1 MNRPFKFY
9 FLAIFRIEGIQHVK
23 LIRRQTTFSAVL
35 MTDIVREI
43 YDMARKDNHSVITE
57 ESAKAILTK
66 YGIKVPPYALVKS
79 SQEAMNK
86 AEKLGFP
93 LVAKIVSPDIL
104 HKTDVKGVKVGL
116 KSDQEVRDAFDDI
129 YGRLSSKY
137 DTRGVILEKMAD
149 PGLEIIVGLQIDPQ
163 FGPVIMFGLGGIY
176 TEIFKDVTF
185 RVLPITSGDI
195 KEMIEDLKGKSMLRG
210 FRGSQPIDTAM
221 LSDLLL
227 KIGKLGIDAAPYYD
241 SVDFNPIIL
250 YPNDYTVVDA
260 KILLRDK
267 SAQDVVSK
275 AEPDS
280 SYMDLFFN
288 AKSVALIGAS
298 PEEGKVGNSVLQS
311 LAKHDYKGK
320 VFPVNSKGY
329 QEIMGI
335 KAFKSLA
342 EIDDPVDVVVVTID
356 LKFVPEL
363 LKSCGIKGI
372 HNMVIISGG
381 GKELGGDR
389 AAIENEIK
397 RLSSELK
404 VRIIGP
410 NCIGMFNA
418 DNRLDCAF
426 QGHERMIRPQ
436 RGDVAF
442 LSQSGTVGIAFMETS
457 DSFGMSKMISY
468 GNRSDVDEA
477 DMIWYLSE
485 DPNTKVIG
493 LYVEGLGDGRKFM
506 NTAKKV
512 ILEKNKPILVFKNGR
527 TTRGAKQA
535 ASHTGSLGGSYNI
548 VKGALSQAKIISLDS
563 YEELTG
569 SLKALAWQPVPNG
582 NRVAMITNG
591 AGPVIAAIDNFERLG
606 LAVAEISDKTMRNL
620 RERYPPTYVIG
631 NPCDIT
637 GSATAD
643 DYGFAIQAFMDDPN
657 VDIIMPWFVFQ
668 DDPLGENIVE
678 ILENFQKQRK
688 KPILVGAMGGPFTQK
703 ISQRVEDTNVPVYH
717 SVITWVTSA
726 GAIAKWSRLTGSKY
740 K

>member
-1 MNRPFKFY
+1 M
-9 FLAIFRIEGIQHVK
+9 A
-23 LIRRQTTFSAVL
+23 QTDKIGK
-35 MTDIVREI
+35 M
-43 YDMARKDNHSVITE
+43 YDEAKKNNNNIITE
-57 ESAKAILTK
+57 ESAKAILTE
-66 YGIKVPPYALVKS
+66 YGIKVPPYALVKNA
-79 SQEAMNK
+79 QEAQDK
-86 AEKLGFP
+86 AKQLGFP

-104 HKTDVKGVKVGL
+104 HKTDVKGVRVGL
-116 KSDQEVRDAFDDI
+116 KTEQEVRDAFDDM
-129 YGRLSSKY
+129 YERLSSKY
-137 DTRGVILEKMAD
+137 HTKGVILEKMVD
-149 PGLEIIVGLQIDPQ
+149 SGLEVIVGLQNDPQ

-176 TEIFKDVTF
+176 TEIFKDVAF
-185 RVLPITSGDI
+185 RILPITPEDV
-195 KEMIEDLKGKSMLRG
+195 KEMTEDLKGKSMLKG
-210 FRGSQPIDTAM
+210 FRGSQPIAASM
-221 LSDLLL
+221 LSDMLI
-227 KIGKLGIDAAPYYD
+227 KIGQLGLDAAPYYE

-250 YPNDYTVVDA
+250 YPNDYFVVDA
-260 KILLRDK
+260 KILLREKPDFGII
-267 SAQDVVSK
+267 SK

-298 PEEGKVGNSVLQS
+298 PEAGKVGNSVLQS

-320 VFPVNSKGY
+320 VFPVNAKGY

-335 KAFKSLA
+335 KAFKSLD
-342 EIDDPVDVVVVTID
+342 EIEEPVDVVVVTVD
-356 LKFVPEL
+356 LKFVPDL
-363 LKSCGIKGI
+363 LRSCGRKNI

-397 RLSSELK
+397 KLSAELR
-404 VRIIGP
+404 VRVIGP

-426 QGHERMIRPQ
+426 QGHERMLRPQ
-436 RGDVAF
+436 RGEVAF

-457 DSFGMSKMISY
+457 DAFGMSKMISY

-477 DMIWYLSE
+477 DMIWYLGE

-493 LYVEGLGDGRKFM
+493 LYVEGLGDGRKYM
-506 NTAKKV
+506 HAAKKV

-535 ASHTGSLGGSYNI
+535 ASHTGSLGGSYN
-548 VKGALSQAKIISLDS
+548 VVRGALEQAKIISLDS
-563 YEELTG
+563 YEELTA
-569 SLKALAWQPVPNG
+569 SLKALAWQPVPKG

-606 LAVAEISDKTMRNL
+606 LAVAEISDKTIKDL
-620 RERYPPTYVIG
+620 KEHYPPTYVIG

-643 DYGFAIQAFMDDPN
+643 DYRFAIQAFMDDPN

-668 DDPLGENIVE
+668 DDPLEENIVE
-678 ILENFQKQRK
+678 VLETFQKQLR

-703 ISQRVEDTNVPVYH
+703 ISKRIEDTNVPVYY

-726 GAIAKWSRLTGSKY
+726 GALAKWSSLSGKKTT
-740 K
+740 

>member
-1 MNRPFKFY
+1 MAP
-9 FLAIFRIEGIQHVK
+9 IDQ
-23 LIRRQTTFSAVL
+23 IREVY
-35 MTDIVREI
+35 EE
-43 YDMARKDNHSVITE
+43 ARKNNQNVMTE
-57 ESAKAILTK
+57 ESAKAILTA
-66 YGIKVPPYALVKS
+66 YGINVPPYALVS
-79 SQEAMNK
+79 TTQEAADK
-86 AEKLGFP
+86 AKQLGFP

-104 HKTDVKGVKVGL
+104 HKTDVKGVKIGL
-116 KSDQEVRDAFDDI
+116 KSEEEVGRAFDDM
-129 YGRLSSKY
+129 YGRLSTKY
-137 DTRGVILEKMAD
+137 HTKGVILERMVD
-149 PGLEIIVGLQIDPQ
+149 PGLEVIVGLQNDPQ
-163 FGPVIMFGLGGIY
+163 FGPVIMFGLGGIN

-185 RVLPITSGDI
+185 RVLPITPKDI
-195 KEMIEDLKGKSMLRG
+195 EEMVESLRGKTMLKG
-210 FRGSQPIDTAM
+210 FRGSEPIDHATISDM
-221 LSDLLL
+221 LM
-227 KIGKLGIDAAPYYD
+227 KISKLGVDAAPYYE
-241 SVDFNPIIL
+241 SVDFNPVIL
-250 YPNDYTVVDA
+250 YPHDYCVVDA
-260 KILLRDK
+260 KMLLREKPDPEIM
-267 SAQDVVSK
+267 SK

-288 AKSVALIGAS
+288 ATSVALIGAS
-298 PEEGKVGNSVLQS
+298 PESGKIGNSVLQS

-320 VFPVNSKGY
+320 VFPVNAKGY

-335 KAFKSLA
+335 KAYKNLD
-342 EIDDPVDVVVVTID
+342 EIDEQIDVVVVTVD
-356 LKFVPEL
+356 LKFVPDL
-363 LKSCGIKGI
+363 LKSCGRKNI

-397 RLSSELK
+397 KLSSQLK

-426 QGHERMIRPQ
+426 QGHERMVRPQ
-436 RGDVAF
+436 RGEVAF

-477 DMIWYLSE
+477 DMIWYLGE
-485 DPNTKVIG
+485 DPSTKVIG

-506 NTAKKV
+506 NAAKKV
-512 ILEKNKPILVFKNGR
+512 IIEKNKPILVFKNGR

-535 ASHTGSLGGSYNI
+535 ASHTGSLGGSYN
-548 VKGALSQAKIISLDS
+548 VVRGALEQANIISLDS

-569 SLKALAWQPVPNG
+569 SLKALTWQPVPKG

-606 LAVAEISDKTMRNL
+606 LAVAEISSNTLAKL
-620 RERYPPTYVIG
+620 KEHYPPTYVIG

-643 DYGFAIQAFMDDPN
+643 DYRYAIQAFMDDPN

-668 DDPLGENIVE
+668 DDPLEETIID
-678 ILENFQKQRK
+678 ILQGFQKQRK

-703 ISQRVEDTNVPVYH
+703 ISKRIEDTNVPVYH
-717 SVITWVTSA
+717 SVTTWATAA
-726 GAIAKWSRLTGSKY
+726 GSIAKWANIASNRQKNTPQPEKQH
-740 K
+740 

>member
-1 MNRPFKFY
+1 M
-9 FLAIFRIEGIQHVK
+9 A
-23 LIRRQTTFSAVL
+23 QTDKVGKMYHEAKKNNNN
-35 MTDIVREI
+35 I
-43 YDMARKDNHSVITE
+43 ITE
-57 ESAKAILTK
+57 ESAKAILTE
-66 YGIKVPPYALVKS
+66 YGIKVPPYALVKNAK
-79 SQEAMNK
+79 EAQNRAK
-86 AEKLGFP
+86 QLGFP

-104 HKTDVKGVKVGL
+104 HKTDVKGVRVGL
-116 KSDQEVRDAFDDI
+116 KTEKEVRIAFDDM
-129 YGRLSSKY
+129 YERLSSKY
-137 DTRGVILEKMAD
+137 QTKGVILEKMVD
-149 PGLEIIVGLQIDPQ
+149 PGLEVIVGLQNDPQ

-176 TEIFKDVTF
+176 TEIFKDVSF
-185 RVLPITSGDI
+185 RVLPITADDV
-195 KEMIEDLKGKSMLRG
+195 KEMIGDLKGKSMLKG
-210 FRGSQPIDTAM
+210 FRGSEPIDTSM
-221 LSDLLL
+221 LSDMLI
-227 KIGKLGIDAAPYYD
+227 KIGHLGLDAAPYYE

-250 YPNDYTVVDA
+250 YPNDYFVVDA
-260 KILLRDK
+260 KILLREQPDFG
-267 SAQDVVSK
+267 VISK

-298 PEEGKVGNSVLQS
+298 PEAGKVGNSVLQS

-320 VFPVNSKGY
+320 VFPVNAKGY

-335 KAFKSLA
+335 KAFKSLD
-342 EIDDPVDVVVVTID
+342 EIEEPVDVVVVTVD
-356 LKFVPEL
+356 LKFVPDL
-363 LKSCGIKGI
+363 LRSCGRKKI

-397 RLSSELK
+397 KLSAELK
-404 VRIIGP
+404 VRVIGP

-426 QGHERMIRPQ
+426 QGHERMLRPQ
-436 RGDVAF
+436 RGEVAF

-457 DSFGMSKMISY
+457 DAFGMSKMISY

-477 DMIWYLSE
+477 DMIWYLGE
-485 DPNTKVIG
+485 DPDTKVIG

-506 NTAKKV
+506 HTAKKV
-512 ILEKNKPILVFKNGR
+512 ISEKNKPILVFKNGR

-535 ASHTGSLGGSYNI
+535 ASHTGSLGGSYN
-548 VKGALSQAKIISLDS
+548 VVRGALEQAKIISLDS

-569 SLKALAWQPVPNG
+569 SLKALAWQPVPRG

-591 AGPVIAAIDNFERLG
+591 AGPVIAAIDNFERLE
-606 LAVAEISDKTMRNL
+606 LAVAEISDETIKDL
-620 RERYPPTYVIG
+620 KEHYPPTYVIG

-643 DYGFAIQAFMDDPN
+643 DYRFAIQAFMNDPN

-668 DDPLGENIVE
+668 DDPLEENIVE
-678 ILENFQKQRK
+678 VLENFQKQLR
-688 KPILVGAMGGPFTQK
+688 KPIIVGAMGGPFTQK
-703 ISQRVEDTNVPVYH
+703 ISKRIEDTNVPVYH

-726 GAIAKWSRLTGSKY
+726 GTLAKWSKISGEKTTQPPR
-740 K
+740 